1 MSSAMSCR
9 TAETPG
15 PGLIPSRERTAWISR
30 HILPHEPAL
39 RAWLRRRASRDL
51 EVDDIVQ
58 ETYAVLAGLPAV
70 EHIRAPRAYAFQ
82 TALSVVLQHARRAQR
97 VRIDPVGDM
106 AALMTPADAPSA
118 ETWVAARQDLRWVRD
133 VLLAMPAR
141 QREAFTLRKMEGLSQ
156 RQIAQRMGIAE
167 STVEKHLGQALRGL
181 MAALKSR
188 VSPA

>member
-1 MSSAMSCR
+1 MSCR
-9 TAETPG
+9 AAEAPG
-15 PGLIPSRERTAWISR
+15 AGLIPSRERTAWISR

-106 AALMTPADAPSA
+106 AALMTPADEPSP
-118 ETWVAARQDLRWVRD
+118 ESWVAARQDLRWVRD
-133 VLLAMPAR
+133 VLLGMPAR
-141 QREAFTLRKMEGLSQ
+141 QREAFTLRKVEGLSQ
-156 RQIAQRMGIAE
+156 REIAQRMGIAE

-181 MAALKSR
+181 MAALKAR